1 MPHTKYLIIGSS
13 HAGLAAL
20 DVIRGHD
27 EKGSLTVVSKDNTR
41 PYSPT
46 ILPYVISGDKT
57 AEDVDLRDVDY
68 FEKQNATFKPG
79 TSVVSVDP
87 QAKKVTLDSGEE
99 IEYEKLLLATG
110 ANAAVPPFP
119 GVDEVSYNV
128 VRTLEDAKNLRRK
141 IEGSTSAIVLGA
153 GLIAMHSAENLA
165 QAGLKV
171 TVVVRR
177 KVSLFAYFSGEAAQ
191 MIEKVFAENGVRIA
205 TGYGV
210 SKIAP
215 NNGGCTVT
223 LESGEDLNADL
234 LLMATGVRSRTE
246 YLQSSGIEVDQGVL
260 VDEWMRTSAPDVWAA
275 GDVAQAPGFFDPQP
289 QVNATLPNAS
299 VQGRVAGRCMVDDP
313 HAKPFPGSSGL
324 NTFNFFGNHAFS
336 VGLGTETENSD
347 DFEVNTSFLPSGL
360 RYEKLVFQGNFLVG
374 VSAINSDLDPGVMRE
389 LIQRKIDLGSVKTK
403 FTNAPKETGRLLMTK
418 YWR

>member
-1 MPHTKYLIIGSS
+1 MPQTKYLIIGSS

-57 AEDVDLRDVDY
+57 AQDVDLRDTDY
-68 FEKQNATFKPG
+68 FQKQNATFKPG
-79 TSVVSVDP
+79 TSVLGVDP
-87 QAKKVTLDSGEE
+87 KAKKVRLDSGEE

-119 GVDEVSYNV
+119 GVEEVSYNV
-128 VRTLEDAKNLRRK
+128 VRTLEDAKNLRDK
-141 IEGSTSAIVLGA
+141 IENSTSAIVLGA

-177 KVSLFAYFSGEAAQ
+177 KVSLFSYFSGEAAK

-210 SKIAP
+210 EKIAAK
-215 NNGGCTVT
+215 NGGCTVT
-223 LESGEDLNADL
+223 LQSGEDLNADL
-234 LLMATGVRSRTE
+234 LLMATGVRPRIE
-246 YLQSSGIEVDQGVL
+246 YLKESGIEVDQGVL

-299 VQGRVAGRCMVDDP
+299 VQGRVAGLGMVNDP
-313 HAKPFPGSSGL
+313 NAKPFPGSSGL

-336 VGLGTETENSD
+336 VGLGTETENTD
-347 DFEVNTSFLPSGL
+347 DTEVNTSFLPSGL
-360 RYEKLVFQGNFLVG
+360 QYQKLVFQGKHLVG

-389 LIQRKIDLGSVKTK
+389 IIQRKIDLSPIKTK

-418 YWR
+418 HWR